1 MATKQTHSVRSST
14 SRRSSSSS
22 SSHSSHSSHSSSPS
36 SASHRARS
44 SSPSSS
50 SVTRSTT
57 ATHESGQAAKGKD
70 KIDISED
77 ARSASASEAAG
88 SPVNFRSWDG
98 QSSTKNGNVGAVE
111 APGAGKSLKDN
122 SAADARLAD
131 KMASQPLQL
140 DKGEMLSRGDEG
152 DKVAHVQSMLNKYAN
167 QKLDVDG
174 DMGRKTSRAVRSFQ
188 REQGLRVDGIVG
200 PRTQEALNKMQS
212 EAARKAQESVPPTR
226 DTAGVQGQSGTQSGP
241 APHPVRQGDHQETAG
256 IKGQEGS
263 QSGPAPEKTGGLPP
277 ARPDNGTPTSF
288 GRLDTLQSAQKNGDG
303 SYSFR
308 SGASIDVDGSGPH
321 HGDPKASSG
330 TSLEVRDANGRKQ
343 ALNADKTPYFV
354 LPPQVASKIGA
365 QPGDLGLIS
374 YNGKTVPAVFGDR
387 GPGHR
392 IGEISRKAAQ
402 DLGIPDSPISGGVPS
417 GVDYRVFPG
426 SHHGPTK
433 ASDVTP
439 ERLNERVQQLLKQDT
454 EKRAGEV
461 GAATATQ
468 QVNPNN
474 GVQADQGGQTRPNLP
489 VPVPN
494 GLRGIMKT
502 FGPAGSQNLRRV
514 MAAAGPGGKE
524 IPVSMHTKIADQFKQ
539 AFDEIKRQGLSDE
552 IKAFDG
558 SYNNRSKTS
567 GNGKSTH
574 AWGIA
579 FDINADQYPYGTRAQ
594 NTSARFK
601 KIAEI
606 LDSYGFRQ
614 LPKDPMHFQYATG
627 Y

>member
-1 MATKQTHSVRSST
+1 MATKQTHTVSSST
-14 SRRSSSSS
+14 SRRSSPSS
-22 SSHSSHSSHSSSPS
+22 SSHSSRPSHSSAPS
-36 SASHRARS
+36 SASHRALSGTS
-44 SSPSSS
+44 ST
-50 SVTRSTT
+50 TRSHETSGSGH
-57 ATHESGQAAKGKD
+57 ATKGKD
-70 KIDISED
+70 NIDISED
-77 ARSASASEAAG
+77 ARGASASEAAG

-98 QSSTKNGNVGAVE
+98 QSTSKNGNVGAIE
-111 APGAGKSLKDN
+111 APGAGKSLKEN
-122 SAADARLAD
+122 GAADAKLAD
-131 KMASQPLQL
+131 QMASRPLQL

-152 DKVAHVQSMLNKYAN
+152 EKVAHVQSMLNKYAN
-167 QKLDVDG
+167 GKLDVDG
-174 DMGRKTSRAVRSFQ
+174 DMGRNTSREVRKFQ
-188 REQGLRVDGIVG
+188 RQHGLRVDGIVG
-200 PRTQEALNKMQS
+200 PRTQDALNKMQS
-212 EAARKAQESVPPTR
+212 EALKKAQDSVPPE
-226 DTAGVQGQSGTQSGP
+226 GVKGQTGTQSGP
-241 APHPVRQGDHQETAG
+241 APHPVHQGNHQETAG
-256 IKGQEGS
+256 VKGQEGS
-263 QSGPAPEKTGGLPP
+263 QSGPAPEKTTGFPP

-288 GRLDTLQSAQKNGDG
+288 GRLDTLQSAQKNADG

-308 SGASIDVDGSGPH
+308 AGASIDVDGSGPH

-330 TSLEVRDANGRKQ
+330 TSLEVRDAHGRKQ

-354 LPPQVASKIGA
+354 LPPQVASKMGA

-374 YNGKTVPAVFGDR
+374 YNGKTIPAVFGDR

-402 DLGIPDSPISGGVPS
+402 DLGIPDSPISGGVPK

-426 SHHGPTK
+426 SNHGTTK
-433 ASDVTP
+433 AADVTP

-461 GAATATQ
+461 SAATATQ

-474 GVQADQGGQTRPNLP
+474 TVQADPSGQTRPNLP

-502 FGPAGSQNLRRV
+502 FGHAGSQNLRRV

-539 AFDEIKRQGLSDE
+539 AFDEIKRQGLSEE

-558 SYNNRSKTS
+558 SYNNRMKTS
-567 GNGKSTH
+567 GSGKSTH

-579 FDINADQYPYGTRAQ
+579 FDLNADQYPYGTRAQ

-601 KIAEI
+601 KIAAI
-606 LDSYGFRQ
+606 LDSYGFKQ